1 METSVII
8 AIVVVVALI
17 ALFLLVRAGGIG
29 LFKGSFRARRGY
41 TEIGGDAEIRGAQ
54 PVREAGTV
62 VKGTK
67 MIGKK
72 QKMRVAKDN
81 ARIEDTLMKGKEQE
95 FIVDND
101 VNESSQSEHEEQ
113 S

>member
-1 METSVII
+1 
-8 AIVVVVALI
+8 
-17 ALFLLVRAGGIG
+17 
-29 LFKGSFRARRGY
+29 
-41 TEIGGDAEIRGAQ
+41 
-54 PVREAGTV
+54 

-81 ARIEDTLMKGKEQE
+81 ARIEDTLMKGEEQE
-95 FIVDND
+95 FTVDND